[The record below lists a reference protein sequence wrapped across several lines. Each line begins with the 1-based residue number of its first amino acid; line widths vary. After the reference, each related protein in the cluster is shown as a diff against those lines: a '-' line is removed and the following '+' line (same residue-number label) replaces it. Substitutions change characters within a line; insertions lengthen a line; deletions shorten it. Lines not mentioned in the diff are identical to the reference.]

1 MSIPEIVQSTLGDE
15 QVAATVPLGGED
27 ALYVTPTRTLIY
39 RGDGLLSDESVV
51 EYSHDAERIE
61 VTEGRRKATVA
72 LDYGIDGVEEFTV
85 PAKRLHDALHP
96 VLAGVLN
103 GADVTDANEQVIQTY
118 QFSELTLVVT
128 SARVVKHVG
137 EAVWDEDFEQYHF
150 EDVTRLDVEEGTV
163 SSQIII
169 EADGRPQRVKTPSD
183 RTREVRERVERALL
197 SYHDADSYAEFERS
211 AAPDDADD
219 EASDDAGDAAD
230 VDGPFGGG
238 VDPIQ
243 ANPPELDD
251 DGQVVEADSD
261 AGVDDASADAL
272 GDTANADAETATDAG
287 DASADV
293 ETGSGDS
300 VVADDPVGDAASSGT
315 ESADAVDVD
324 DATSE
329 DERVGTGGDGA
340 LATAGRESAAESREE
355 AADGESSG
363 FAGSGFEP
371 AEENMGDDVEERLAA
386 LTEAVERQNELLERQ
401 QRTIERLVDRLSR
414 GQ

>member
-103 GADVTDANEQVIQTY
+103 GAGVTDANEQVIQTY

-169 EADGRPQRVKTPSD
+169 EADGRPQRVKTPSN

-219 EASDDAGDAAD
+219 EASDASDADDAD
-230 VDGPFGGG
+230 DPFGG

-243 ANPPELDD
+243 ANPPELDV

-261 AGVDDASADAL
+261 AGVDDESADAL
-272 GDTANADAETATDAG
+272 GDTANADAETATDAS

-293 ETGSGDS
+293 ETSSGGS
-300 VVADDPVGDAASSGT
+300 VVVDDPVGDAASGGT
-315 ESADAVDVD
+315 ESVDAASVD
-324 DATSE
+324 DAVSE
-329 DERVGTGGDGA
+329 DEPAGTGGDGA
-340 LATAGRESAAESREE
+340 LATTGRESTAESREE
-355 AADGESSG
+355 TADGESSG

-414 GQ
+414 DQ